1 MTMEKYQKTKH
12 LNVRITENQLQM
24 INNHLKEE
32 KDKNLSEMI
41 RKCLQNYILE
51 NKQNN
56 D

>member
-1 MTMEKYQKTKH
+1 MEKQKKSEH
-12 LNVRITENQLQM
+12 LNIRITESQLRM

-51 NKQNN
+51 NEPNN
-56 D
+56 I